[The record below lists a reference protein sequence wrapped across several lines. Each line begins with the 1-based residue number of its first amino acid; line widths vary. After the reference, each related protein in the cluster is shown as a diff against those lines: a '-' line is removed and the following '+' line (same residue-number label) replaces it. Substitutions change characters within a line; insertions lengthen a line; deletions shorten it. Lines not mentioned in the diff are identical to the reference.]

1 MPTMNEVGPVLVR
14 SAIGVARAWAERWR
28 VGVCDVRA
36 VSVRPG
42 GGPARGSWGAEAWG
56 PRGEVA
62 GVAPYRG
69 PMEALGALM
78 DRADNDVTKEGA

>member
-14 SAIGVARAWAERWR
+14 AAIGVARAWAERWGVGPLDVAAVR
-28 VGVCDVRA
+28 V
-36 VSVRPG
+36 SPG
-42 GGPARGSWGAEAWG
+42 GGRAAHAWGAEVFG
-56 PRGEVA
+56 PRGQVA

-78 DRADNDVTKEGA
+78 DRADNEVTKEGA